1 MKTEWYFLSREKQT
15 LRNDLTEQIHFLHEI
30 YNIFLISM
38 IAQFAN
44 AILNYKQAATNCVTV
59 KNANC
64 FVYKVNKKTLFYLVI
79 FQKYFADYF

>member
-38 IAQFAN
+38 I
-44 AILNYKQAATNCVTV
+44 NYKQAVTNCVTV